1 LADPARDILAREAP
15 GAMIRDSRKIAAIL
29 AADVVDYSR
38 LMGADEAATLA
49 ALKARR
55 AVFEELVRE
64 FDGREFGSVGD
75 SLMAAFQS
83 AVNAVSCALEIQ
95 QRVASEN
102 APLPPARR
110 MHLRI
115 GVNLGDV
122 IEEKGSLFG
131 DAVNVAAR
139 LQALGKPAGVLISGA
154 VYDQVHLK
162 IPARYISAGTRQ
174 VKNIEEPVRTF
185 EVMPVEPP
193 GFFGRVTGVFVHL
206 ASRRVLRAMSAVA
219 LLTAAVALGLFWREI
234 PVPGSGERLGSLL
247 RPASDAPPPNS
258 IAVLPFLNM
267 SGDSRDDYLGNGLA
281 EELSHRLAKI
291 PGLHVA
297 ARTSAFAVMGKN
309 LGVSEIANRLG
320 VSYVVEGSIKRQADR
335 VRVNAA
341 LVESGS
347 GSNRWSNSY
356 EVRSGDFFTI
366 ESDIGKQVLIA
377 LELVLGTDA
386 GSGESPRPR
395 ASVAAYDLFLQ
406 GLSWLRQ
413 PKSAKTLDAAE
424 QLFRRALMDQP
435 DFARAQAGLCETQVE
450 RYALERVPAL
460 VSAAEE
466 ACARAR
472 ALDSTAQEVHMA
484 VGNLRLAT
492 GAAAEAEANYRRAL
506 AIVPGSPDALI
517 GLAAALAAGGKAEE
531 SEKTHKL
538 AIAAQPRYAFA
549 HVAYGNY
556 LFTQGRAAD
565 AIAPYEQ
572 ATRLAPDNPNTF
584 NNLGSAYIHL
594 ADFDK
599 AAEAIARSL
608 AIEPRRASY
617 SNSGTVHYYR
627 GRHREAAG
635 MFRKAI
641 ELAPADHRLWGNLA
655 DALLFDL
662 QIDEAKK
669 AYRHALELA
678 EGELQINPAH
688 AVNQAQAAYY
698 ATRLGDRE
706 RARRGT
712 AIALAQGESNNY
724 VQYYVALAELGLGDK
739 RKAADH
745 IRRARQLGY
754 PDNLLKAAP
763 ELSDIRTLI

>member
-1 LADPARDILAREAP
+1 
-15 GAMIRDSRKIAAIL
+15 MIRDSRKIAAIL

-49 ALKARR
+49 ALKTRR
-55 AVFEELVRE
+55 ALFDELVRE

-95 QRVASEN
+95 QRLATAN

-122 IEEKGSLFG
+122 IEEKGLLFG

-139 LQALGKPAGVLISGA
+139 LQALAKPSGVLISGA

-174 VKNIEEPVRTF
+174 VKNIEEPIRTF
-185 EVMPVEPP
+185 EVMAAEPP
-193 GFFGRVTGVFVHL
+193 GLFGRVTGVFVHL

-219 LLTAAVALGLFWREI
+219 LLTVAVALGLFWREI
-234 PVPGSGERLGSLL
+234 PVPGSGERLGTLL
-247 RPASDAPPPNS
+247 RPANDAPPPNS

-297 ARTSAFAVMGKN
+297 AMTSAFAVMGKN
-309 LGVSEIANRLG
+309 LGVTDIAGRLG
-320 VSYVVEGSIKRQADR
+320 VSYVVEGSVKRQADR

-341 LVESGS
+341 LVEAGS
-347 GSNRWSNSY
+347 GANRWSNSY
-356 EVRSGDFFTI
+356 EVQSGDFFTI
-366 ESDIGKQVLIA
+366 ESDIGNQVLIA

-386 GSGESPRPR
+386 GSAESPRPQG
-395 ASVAAYDLFLQ
+395 SVAAYDLFLQ

-413 PKSAKTLDAAE
+413 PKSAKTLDTAE
-424 QLFRRALMDQP
+424 QLFRRALAEQP

-460 VSAAEE
+460 VTAAEE

-492 GAAAEAEANYRRAL
+492 GDATEAEASYRQAL
-506 AIVPGSPDALI
+506 AIVPRSPDALI
-517 GLAAALAAGGKAEE
+517 GLAAALATGGKIAEAE
-531 SEKTHKL
+531 RTHKR
-538 AIAAQPRYAFA
+538 AIAAQPRYAAA
-549 HVAYGNY
+549 HLAYGNF
-556 LFTQGRAAD
+556 LARHGRQSD
-565 AIAPYEQ
+565 AISVYER
-572 ATRLAPDNPNTF
+572 ASILGPDNPNAF
-584 NNLGSAYIHL
+584 NNLGTAYLHVGDL
-594 ADFDK
+594 EK
-599 AAEAIARSL
+599 AIAAYERSL

-617 SNSGTVHYYR
+617 NNTGTVYYYL
-627 GRHREAAG
+627 GQQGKASE

-641 ELAPADHRLWGNLA
+641 ELAPSDHRLWGNLA
-655 DALLFDL
+655 DALFYDA
-662 QIDEAKK
+662 QAAEAMKT
-669 AYRHALELA
+669 YQRALELV
-678 EGELQINPAH
+678 EGELEINPRH

-698 ATRLGDRE
+698 ASRLGDGD
-706 RARRGT
+706 RARQSI
-712 AIALAQGESNNY
+712 AVALAEGDAS
-724 VQYYVALAELGLGDK
+724 YYVHYYVGLAELGLANKD
-739 RKAADH
+739 RAVTH
-745 IRRARQLGY
+745 IRRARQLGF
-754 PDNLLKAAP
+754 PENLFRVAP
-763 ELSDIRTLI
+763 ELGEIRTMI

>member
-1 LADPARDILAREAP
+1 
-15 GAMIRDSRKIAAIL
+15 MIRDSRKIAAIL

-55 AVFEELVRE
+55 AIFEERVRE

-95 QRVASEN
+95 QRVATAN

-122 IEEKGSLFG
+122 IEEKGLLFG

-139 LQALGKPAGVLISGA
+139 LQALAKPSGVLISGA

-174 VKNIEEPVRTF
+174 VKNIEEPIRTF
-185 EVMPVEPP
+185 EVMPAEPP

-206 ASRRVLRAMSAVA
+206 ASRRVLRAISAVA

-234 PVPGSGERLGSLL
+234 PVPGSDERLGTLL
-247 RPASDAPPPNS
+247 RPANDAPPLNS

-291 PGLHVA
+291 AGLRVA
-297 ARTSAFAVMGKN
+297 ARTSAFALMGKD
-309 LGVSEIANRLG
+309 LSVDEIAKRLG
-320 VSYVVEGSIKRQADR
+320 VRYVVEGSVKRQADR

-341 LVESGS
+341 LVEAGS
-347 GSNRWSNSY
+347 GSNRWANSY
-356 EVRSGDFFTI
+356 EVQSGDFFTI
-366 ESDIGKQVLIA
+366 ESDIGNQVLIA

-386 GSGESPRPR
+386 SSAASPRPQGN
-395 ASVAAYDLFLQ
+395 VAAYDLFLQ
-406 GLSWLRQ
+406 GLSALRQ
-413 PKSAKTLDAAE
+413 PKSAKTLDTAE
-424 QLFRRALMDQP
+424 QLFRRALAEQP

-460 VSAAEE
+460 VTAAEE

-472 ALDSTAQEVHMA
+472 ALDSSAQEVHMA

-492 GAAAEAEANYRRAL
+492 GDAAEAEASYRQAL
-506 AIVPGSPDALI
+506 AIVPRSPDALI
-517 GLAAALAAGGKAEE
+517 GLAAALAAGGKIAEAE
-531 SEKTHKL
+531 RAYER
-538 AIAAQPRYAFA
+538 AIAAQQRYPAAHIAFGSFLA
-549 HVAYGNY
+549 
-556 LFTQGRAAD
+556 LRGRPAD
-565 AIAPYEQ
+565 AAVYFERATVLAPY
-572 ATRLAPDNPNTF
+572 NPSGF
-584 NNLGSAYIHL
+584 NNLGNAYL
-594 ADFDK
+594 QLGEFDK
-599 AAEAIARSL
+599 AAGAFSRSL
-608 AIEPRRASY
+608 ALEPRRSSY
-617 SNSGTVHYYR
+617 SNSATAYYYL
-627 GRHREAAG
+627 GHQKKAAE

-641 ELAPADHRLWGNLA
+641 ELAPSDHRLWGNLA
-655 DALLFDL
+655 DALHYDAVT
-662 QIDEAKK
+662 DEARS
-669 AYRHALELA
+669 AYSRAMELA
-678 EGELQINPAH
+678 EGELQINPRH
-688 AVNQAQAAYY
+688 AVNHAQAAYY
-698 ATRLGDRE
+698 ASRLGNED
-706 RARRGT
+706 RARQY
-712 AIALAQGESNNY
+712 IAVALSEGDANFY
-724 VQYYVALAELGLGDK
+724 VHYYVALAELGLGDK
-739 RKAADH
+739 TRAIAH
-745 IRRARQLGY
+745 VRRARQLGY
-754 PDNLLKAAP
+754 PESFLRAAP
-763 ELSDIRTLI
+763 ELAEIRRLI